1 MMDRRTLELV
11 LLLIL
16 SSTSGIFAWALD
28 RWLFCGI
35 FAAESGW
42 AIALMALLLEPD

>member
-1 MMDRRTLELV
+1 MTDRRTLELV

-16 SSTSGIFAWALD
+16 SSTGGIFACALE

-35 FAAESGW
+35 FAAESVW
-42 AIALMALLLEPD
+42 AIALMALLLESD